1 MSTDHQTY
9 DVESSI
15 SSDSTAET
23 EIPRAGNG
31 PLGGNVRLASNVRFG
46 VFAALGAYGVWGVFP
61 LLFKLL
67 DGVSP
72 ALIVAHRVIWS
83 FVFVG
88 GILHWQG
95 RMGEVRAAM
104 KNRKVLGIIALSAAF
119 LAVNWLVFIWAVGV
133 GRVLEISL
141 GYFLNPLVN
150 VAFGMAFLKERQNRW
165 QWMAIGLAI
174 VAVGVQS
181 IGLGAFPIASITMAF
196 SFGFYGF
203 LRKTVSVGSAPG
215 LFLETLLMFPIAL
228 LYIGYGIWN
237 FGFGV
242 HMDPRL
248 MSYLVLT
255 GPVTAGALLL
265 FAFAAR
271 QLRLT
276 TLGMFQYIAPTMH
289 FLTAIYIFHEPLNSV
304 QLISFVMIWISLGIY
319 TLDSLGTRQKL
330 KVKEVANG

>member
-1 MSTDHQTY
+1 MRRLGRGEQALSTDHQTPTN
-9 DVESSI
+9 ENSA
-15 SSDSTAET
+15 SSDVRPSSD
-23 EIPRAGNG
+23 
-31 PLGGNVRLASNVRFG
+31 VRLG

-61 LLFKLL
+61 LLFKML

-72 ALIVAHRVIWS
+72 TLIVAHRVVWS
-83 FVFVG
+83 LIFVG
-88 GILHWQG
+88 GILQWQG
-95 RMGEVRAAM
+95 RMGEVRAALRD
-104 KNRKVLGIIALSAAF
+104 RKVLSIIGLSAAF
-119 LAVNWLVFIWAVGV
+119 LALNWLVFIWAVGA

-150 VAFGMAFLKERQNRW
+150 VAFGMAFLGEKQNRW
-165 QWMAIGLAI
+165 QWVAIVLAI

-181 IGLGAFPIASITMAF
+181 VGLGAFPIASITMAF

-215 LFLETLLMFPIAL
+215 LFIETLLMLPIAL
-228 LYIGYGIWN
+228 LYIGYIILNSGM
-237 FGFGV
+237 GV
-242 HMDPRL
+242 HGDPKL

-255 GPVTAGALLL
+255 GPITAGALLL

-289 FLTAIYIFHEPLNSV
+289 FLTAIYIFHEPLNTV
-304 QLISFVMIWISLGIY
+304 QLISFVMIWVSLGIY
-319 TLDSLGTRQKL
+319 TMDSLGSRQKL
-330 KVKEVANG
+330 KIRNATNG